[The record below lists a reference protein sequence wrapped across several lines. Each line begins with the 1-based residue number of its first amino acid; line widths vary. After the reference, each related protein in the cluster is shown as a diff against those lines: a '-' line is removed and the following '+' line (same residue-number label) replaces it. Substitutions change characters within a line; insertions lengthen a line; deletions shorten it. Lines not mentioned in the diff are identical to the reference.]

1 MGGDNSML
9 DKMVKLTRRVFRFK
23 ESAALL
29 FLVLTFLVFTILN
42 PLFINISNLLTI
54 FTTGAEI
61 GILALGVNLVM
72 IGGEFDL
79 SVGSIYVLSAILFE
93 TLTSKGILPIFSLA
107 IVVIYA
113 IIQGFFNGFITT
125 RGKIPSFITTLGMQW
140 FLRGFALFISGG
152 LFVLLTKGKNL
163 LDIFNAPLPVRWNI
177 RLGTLWFFVIAFVFY
192 IIIENTQF
200 GNRLMASGGSPATAD
215 ALGVASWKYKTI
227 AFVIAAL
234 TAALGGLMA
243 FDRFASIDVSFGVEL
258 ELQAITAC
266 VIGGTLMSGGY
277 GSSVGAFLGA
287 ITLSSLYNGLIL
299 AGAPTYWYQAFI
311 GVILI
316 IAGLFNVKAKSALTG
331 G

>member
-1 MGGDNSML
+1 ML
-9 DKMVKLTRRVFRFK
+9 NKLEKSSRGAFRFK

-29 FLVLTFLVFTILN
+29 FLLLTFFIFTIFN
-42 PLFINISNLLTI
+42 PLFISIGNLLTI

-61 GILALGVNLVM
+61 GILAIGVNLVM

-79 SVGSIYVLSAILFE
+79 SVGSIYVLSPIIFE
-93 TLTSKGILPIFSLA
+93 TLASKRVPTVFSLA

-125 RGKIPSFITTLGMQW
+125 KGKIPSFITTLGMQW
-140 FLRGFALFISGG
+140 FLRGIALFISGG
-152 LFVLLTKGKNL
+152 LFVLLKEGKNF
-163 LDIFNAPLPVRWNI
+163 LDIFNAPLPVHWNI
-177 RLGTLWFFVIAFVFY
+177 RLSSLWFFVLTFVFY
-192 IIIENTQF
+192 VIIEKTQF

-215 ALGVASWKYKTI
+215 AIGVESWKYKTI
-227 AFVIAAL
+227 AFIIADL
-234 TAALGGLMA
+234 TAALGGFMA

-277 GSSVGAFLGA
+277 GSSLGAFLGA